1 MDIYL
6 QFLIGGFIMG
16 IVLTLVCICAIY
28 GLTNHKFKIEL
39 PENVSIETVQ
49 ELLQEK
55 VNKDGYLLCIDVI
68 NILQQCHIIN
78 EKSSN
83 LMKGEK

>member
-16 IVLTLVCICAIY
+16 IGLTLVCICAIY
-28 GLTNHKFKIEL
+28 GLSNHKFKIEL
-39 PENVSIETVQ
+39 PENASMETVQ

-55 VNKDGYLLCIDVI
+55 VNKDGYLSSIDVI
-68 NILQQCHIIN
+68 NILQQFTN
-78 EKSSN
+78 EELSN
-83 LMKGEK
+83 NFKVK

>member
-16 IVLTLVCICAIY
+16 IGLTLVCICAIY

-39 PENVSIETVQ
+39 PENASIETVQ

-55 VNKDGYLLCIDVI
+55 VNKDGYLSSIDVI
-68 NILQQCHIIN
+68 NILQQFTNESKIN
-78 EKSSN
+78 HNKN
-83 LMKGEK
+83 

>member
-16 IVLTLVCICAIY
+16 IGLTLVCICAIY
-28 GLTNHKFKIEL
+28 GLNNHKFKIEL
-39 PENVSIETVQ
+39 PKNASIKTVQ

-55 VNKDGYLLCIDVI
+55 VNKDGYLSSIDVI
-68 NILQQCHIIN
+68 NILQQFQN
-78 EKSSN
+78 EELSN
-83 LMKGEK
+83 LSKGEK

>member
-16 IVLTLVCICAIY
+16 IGLTLVCICAIY

-39 PENVSIETVQ
+39 PENASIETVQ

-55 VNKDGYLLCIDVI
+55 VNKDGYLSSIDVI
-68 NILQQCHIIN
+68 NILQQFIN
-78 EKSSN
+78 EKSS
-83 LMKGEK
+83 

>member
-16 IVLTLVCICAIY
+16 IGLTLVCICAIY
-28 GLTNHKFKIEL
+28 GLTNQKFKIEL
-39 PENVSIETVQ
+39 PENASIETVQ

-55 VNKDGYLLCIDVI
+55 VNKDGYLSSIDVI
-68 NILQQCHIIN
+68 NILQQFIN
-78 EKSSN
+78 EKSS
-83 LMKGEK
+83 

>member
-16 IVLTLVCICAIY
+16 IGLTLVCICAIY

-39 PENVSIETVQ
+39 PENASIETVQ

-55 VNKDGYLLCIDVI
+55 VNKDGYLSSIDVI
-68 NILQQCHIIN
+68 NVLQQFIN

>member
-6 QFLIGGFIMG
+6 QFLIGGFIIG
-16 IVLTLVCICAIY
+16 IGLTLVCICAIY

-39 PENVSIETVQ
+39 PENASIETVQ
-49 ELLQEK
+49 ELLREK
-55 VNKDGYLLCIDVI
+55 VNKDGYLSSIDVI
-68 NILQQCHIIN
+68 NILQRIN